1 MASVLVA
8 PAFVLQHLP
17 TLLMDAGVGLASLIV
32 VGTLVVVAVFFR
44 VVVAWLYN
52 GSGRSVL
59 VAALFHSAYNS
70 AWGTGDHRFT
80 GDLISGPAAM
90 LVPKGAVAVFAVA
103 VAVLS
108 RGRLAYEPE
117 RDATTEASGA
127 AHRIRVESGR
137 SLVRTLRMGP
147 LLVAVA
153 VCVLFALLGTALVG
167 ESLGDWYGALDKPRF
182 LIPLWAFGIVG
193 AIYYVLFATVLYRI
207 LVHGDE
213 RRGRVT
219 SLALTVTV
227 LFLNELWNYGFFG
240 LESTLVGFLGMAAFL
255 VPVTALVVALR
266 SHDRS
271 SAALVAFYWIWV
283 LYDLAWTF
291 ALWRLNS

>member
-1 MASVLVA
+1 MMAANPKEDRGVNAPEILV
-8 PAFVLQHLP
+8 
-17 TLLMDAGVGLASLIV
+17 TGGTGSDAGWWTACEVRDARI
-32 VGTLVVVAVFFR
+32 
-44 VVVAWLYN
+44 
-52 GSGRSVL
+52 GRSVGAQ
-59 VAALFHSAYNS
+59 AAPAWSA
-70 AWGTGDHRFT
+70 T
-80 GDLISGPAAM
+80 
-90 LVPKGAVAVFAVA
+90 PKSTI
-103 VAVLS
+103 VLS
-108 RGRLAYEPE
+108 R
-117 RDATTEASGA
+117 TW
-127 AHRIRVESGR
+127 R

-207 LVHGDE
+207 LVHVDD

-255 VPVTALVVALR
+255 VYVTALLHTLR
-266 SHDRS
+266 VHERF
-271 SAALVAFYWIWV
+271 SAGLVTVYW
-283 LYDLAWTF
+283 A
-291 ALWRLNS
+291 